1 MKLNCNFLKSKVFVY
16 ILLQNNKSLLG
27 YFDRDWNSY
36 DSKNIFVL
44 STIYTCLVQDIFVN
58 FIISLIL
65 KSWGHAYNF

>member
-44 STIYTCLVQDIFVN
+44 STIYTCLVQDFFVN
-58 FIISLIL
+58 FIILLIL